1 MDTPQGKII
10 LIVDDN
16 ITNIKLLFNIFKEF
30 GFKILIA
37 KDGIST
43 ISTVQKILPDIILLD
58 VIMPGIDGFETC
70 RRLKASP
77 ITKNIPIIFMT
88 ALNDPVDKVKG
99 LNLGAVDY
107 ITKPFQYD
115 EVLARINIHLRLQD
129 EIKERTIAENSLKKL
144 TANLE
149 KEIEKRTIELTKSLN
164 TLHQLQIQLM
174 HHEKMSSLGDL
185 VSGIA
190 HEINNPVNFIAGNIQ
205 YIEDYCQDLLKLL
218 KLYEEIY
225 PEPAEK
231 IQEQIQEIDL
241 EYLKEDL
248 FQILISMKIG
258 TDRLI
263 HLSKSLRIFSRSDI
277 AEMISCNIH
286 EGIDSTLLMLKSRL
300 KSNEYREEIKIIKNY
315 GELPNIKCYL
325 GQLNQVF
332 MNLISNAIDA
342 IDEKAA
348 NTYNNSPSKSTNNH
362 IIISTKIEIENN
374 QAVISIKDNGPGINP
389 EIKEYIF
396 ERLFTTKPVGK
407 GTGLG
412 LSIGREIVE
421 DKHQG
426 KLKCISALGEGTE
439 FIIEIPI
446 NL

>member
-1 MDTPQGKII
+1 MDNQNEKII

-16 ITNIKLLFNIFKEF
+16 ITNIKLLFNILKEY

-37 KDGIST
+37 KDGMST

-77 ITKNIPIIFMT
+77 IAKDIPIIFMT
-88 ALNDPVDKVKG
+88 ALSDSIDKVKG

-115 EVLARINIHLRLQD
+115 EVLARINIHLRLQA
-129 EIKERTIAENSLKKL
+129 EIKNRTAAENSLKQL

-149 KEIEKRTIELTKSLN
+149 KEIEKRTTELTNSLT
-164 TLHQLQIQLM
+164 TLHQLQLQLIQ
-174 HHEKMSSLGDL
+174 HEKMSALGDL

-190 HEINNPVNFIAGNIQ
+190 HEINNPINFIAGNIQ
-205 YIEDYCQDLLKLL
+205 YIEDYCQDLLNLL

-225 PEPAEK
+225 PEPVEK
-231 IQEQIQEIDL
+231 IQENIQEIDL
-241 EYLKEDL
+241 EYLKKDL
-248 FQILISMKIG
+248 FEILASMKIG

-263 HLSKSLRIFSRSDI
+263 HLSKSLRIFSRADTS
-277 AEMISCNIH
+277 EMISCNIH

-300 KSNEYREEIKIIKNY
+300 KATEYRAEIQIIKNY
-315 GELPNIKCYL
+315 GKLPDIKCYL

-342 IDEKAA
+342 IDEKSTS
-348 NTYNNSPSKSTNNH
+348 NYNNSQSQSTNNH
-362 IIISTKIEIENN
+362 IIISTYIKPDNKYAI
-374 QAVISIKDNGPGINP
+374 ISIKDNGPGIHP
-389 EIKEYIF
+389 DIKERIF
-396 ERLFTTKPVGK
+396 ERLFTTKAVGK

-412 LSIGREIVE
+412 LSIGREIIE

-426 KLKCISALGEGTE
+426 KLQCISTPGEGTE
-439 FIIEIPI
+439 FIIEIPT
-446 NL
+446 N

>member
-315 GELPNIKCYL
+315 GKLPNIKCYL